1 MTRRLVARAQRNHA
15 VGISRALLLLGS
27 LAASCVLSEVTVIPS
42 PGDGG
47 TAGSAPNTGGS
58 GGKSPAAAGGSSGTG
73 AGGDAGGDGGG
84 DTSSAGSSTAG
95 SSTAGSGAAGSSQS
109 GANQG
114 GVTSAGSP
122 SIGGQPEGEGGAA
135 GAPIVDPDS
144 GPFKVLVVSAA
155 AGYVH
160 ATIANAVALVDEVSQ
175 TADAALPSGAKP
187 GSQFTTTVLA
197 TPAEVQSMT
206 SEFLADYRVLFFA
219 HTTGELFS
227 GRPNGAEVMA
237 AVEAFMNDGGGWVGI
252 NGTIDL
258 EPTSMWPWAQNNLTG
273 SLAGTHGNVVAGDV
287 VWSAAAV
294 TADHPIIRG
303 ITTPWARSDEWY
315 NLARNPSSA
324 GFSILGTLASSSA
337 PVVWAKEFGA
347 GGRSVF
353 TTLGHSNTTYSDV
366 NFKRMM
372 LQSILWAANRM
383 E

>member
-1 MTRRLVARAQRNHA
+1 MTRRRDARAQRNHA
-15 VGISRALLLLGS
+15 VGISHALLLLGS
-27 LAASCVLSEVTVIPS
+27 LAASCVLSEVTVVPL

-47 TAGSAPNTGGS
+47 TAGSAPDTGGD
-58 GGKSPAAAGGSSGTG
+58 GGKSPAAAGDSSGTG
-73 AGGDAGGDGGG
+73 AVGDAGADGGG
-84 DTSSAGSSTAG
+84 NTSAAG
-95 SSTAGSGAAGSSQS
+95 SSTAGSGAAGSSQG

-114 GVTSAGSP
+114 GVNSGGGP

-175 TADAALPSGAKP
+175 TADAALPAGAKP
-187 GSQFTTTVLA
+187 GSRFTTTVLA

-227 GRPNGAEVMA
+227 DRPNGAEVMA

-273 SLAGTHGNVVAGDV
+273 SLAGSHGNVVAGDV
-287 VWSAAAV
+287 VWSAAAI
-294 TADHPIIRG
+294 TTDHPIIRG

-324 GFSILGTLASSSA
+324 GFSILGTLASNSA

-353 TTLGHSNTTYSDV
+353 TTLGHADTTYSDV
-366 NFKRMM
+366 NFKRLM